1 MSSDILY
8 YNPVLYYTM
17 QHYISIHL
25 FFYLFNSGWQGSWSL
40 SHDKAYY
47 TLDRSLI
54 FDLPTHSCRFE
65 SRTFLI
71 WGDSAHHCLTPMLYK
86 PALNNKHGCFC
97 DWCMHMGPHQTAV
110 ARSPPEADCL
120 RGMLWHTLNRGFFLS
135 NAKILGVKL
144 SISQTNHNTIR

>member
-8 YNPVLYYTM
+8 YNPFLYYTM
-17 QHYISIHL
+17 QHHISIHL
-25 FFYLFNSGWQGSWSL
+25 FFHLFSSGWRSSWSL
-40 SHDKAYY
+40 SHDKAYH

-86 PALNNKHGCFC
+86 PAWLLL
-97 DWCMHMGPHQTAV
+97 WLMHAYGPTSNSSGQI
-110 ARSPPEADCL
+110 SPRGWLPERHA
-120 RGMLWHTLNRGFFLS
+120 WHTLMRRFFLS